1 MLLIKNANVM
11 TMCGPVQEC
20 CDILIDEGKIAKIG
34 KELTAEKEAV
44 VMDATGLLATP
55 GLIDAHCHMG
65 MLDTGSDYNLYAC
78 NEASDPIL
86 PQLRAVDGYDPRSK
100 SLKTALMGGVTTIAT
115 GPGSG
120 NIIGGQFAIFKTAG
134 GTIEKSLVK
143 APAAMKAAFGQN
155 PMRFYGE
162 MQKRAPYTRM
172 GVASQL
178 REFLTAAQD
187 YAKAKAEN
195 AEGKKCAYNE
205 KYEAMLPVL
214 RGELPMKIHAH
225 RVDDMETACRLCEE
239 FGLRFTLDHCTQGH
253 IDPAAIAGK
262 PEGVIVG
269 PYIYVADKQEVED
282 ISFTTAAALHKQGLK
297 VAIASDWPI
306 LPMELFPMQAGLS
319 LRDGLTEED
328 VWRMITVN
336 PAEILGISDRVGT
349 IEVGKDADIVLFRGN
364 PLREVGVYA
373 QTTIINGQIVY
384 SAEKE

>member
-1 MLLIKNANVM
+1 MLLIKNATVM
-11 TMCGPVQEC
+11 TMSAPVQEQ
-20 CDILIDEGKIAKIG
+20 CDILVDEGKIV
-34 KELTAEKEAV
+34 AV
-44 VMDATGLLATP
+44 GQGLCAAADATVIDAAGLLATP
-55 GLIDAHCHMG
+55 GLVDAHCHMG
-65 MLDTGSDYNLYAC
+65 MLATGSDYDTYEC

-86 PQLRAVDGYDPRSK
+86 PQLRAVDGYDPRSE

-155 PMRFYGE
+155 PMRFYGKV
-162 MQKRAPYTRM
+162 QKRGPHTRM
-172 GVASQL
+172 GVAAQM
-178 REFLTAAQD
+178 REFLTAAAN
-187 YAKAKAEN
+187 YAREKTEN
-195 AEGKKCAYNE
+195 EGGKKPPYNE

-214 RGELPMKIHAH
+214 RRELPMKIHAH

-253 IDPAAIAGK
+253 IDPAALAGK

-269 PYIYVADKQEVED
+269 PYLYVADKQEVED
-282 ISFTTAAALHKQGLK
+282 VSFSTAAALHKQGLK

-306 LPMELFPMQAGLS
+306 LPMELFPLQAGLS
-319 LRDGLTEED
+319 IRDGLTEED
-328 VWRMITVN
+328 VWKMITIN
-336 PAEILGISDRVGT
+336 PAQILGIADRVGT
-349 IEVGKDADIVLFRGN
+349 LEAGKDADIVLFRGN
-364 PLREVGVYA
+364 PLRQIGVYA
-373 QTTIINGQIVY
+373 HTTIINGQIVY

>member
-205 KYEAMLPVL
+205 KYEAMLPVM
-214 RGELPMKIHAH
+214 RGELPMK
-225 RVDDMETACRLCEE
+225 